1 MQGISKRI
9 FFWVLT
15 ALFFIITPLI
25 IFYSLGYRFN
35 SQRGIFVF
43 TGSLSIKSNPLN
55 VEIYIDQELKNG
67 SLNRI
72 NSTYHVGG
80 LKPGDH
86 LIEVKAEGYNTW
98 SKKIT
103 VNSGTSTEF
112 WNILL
117 AKNDYARTNYPSDG
131 IDKFFFDPGKKLIA
145 YTHNDTGNLTVSVL
159 DLSNDESSD
168 IFSSDEY
175 TFTSD
180 KKENIEWSP
189 QSKKI
194 IIPVEKEG
202 KKNYFLVDV
211 KTKEI
216 IDLKDIANT
225 EDISKVRWDKD
236 NKNFI
241 YYISD
246 GDIYYINSLN
256 PEEKKIVAKNVASY
270 DLSSGY
276 VYYFQLPSGIVYRT
290 NYNGVDEP
298 EQMTTSAPE
307 KMSDPDY
314 QITVYDP
321 IRIALLNKSGD
332 LYIHNLGVIKDYFKN
347 LSSGISEIQ
356 FSDDGK
362 KMLYWSDS
370 EICVYFLRDWE
381 VQPWRNENDQKE
393 VIRFSEKIDNIQWE
407 KDYEHVVFSVGNK
420 IKTSEIDS
428 RSQNNTQDVVSLS
441 GNSSKIVSDFGENK
455 VYFTDIDNGTSKLY
469 SIDFPE
475 KTGILGF

>member
-9 FFWVLT
+9 FFWTLT
-15 ALFFIITPLI
+15 ALFFVITPLV
-25 IFYSLGYRFN
+25 IFYALGYRFN

-43 TGSLSIKSNPLN
+43 TGSLSIKANPLN

-117 AKNDYARTNYPSDG
+117 SKNDYARTDFPSDG

-145 YTHNDTGNLTVSVL
+145 YTHNDTGNLSVSVL

-175 TFTSD
+175 FFTSD

-194 IIPVEKEG
+194 IIPVEKDG

-216 IDLKDIANT
+216 IDLKNIAGT

-241 YYISD
+241 YYISE
-246 GDIYYINSLN
+246 GNIHYLNTLN
-256 PEEKKIVAKNVASY
+256 PEEKRIVAKNVASY
-270 DLSSGY
+270 DLSSSY

-307 KMSDPDY
+307 KMSDPSY

-332 LYIHNLGVIKDYFKN
+332 LYIHNMGVLKDYFKN

-393 VIRFSEKIDNIQWE
+393 VIRFSEKIDNVQWE
-407 KDYEHVVFSVGNK
+407 KDYEHVVFSVGSK
-420 IKTSEIDS
+420 MKVAEIDS
-428 RSQNNTQDVVSLS
+428 RSQNNTQDVISLT
-441 GNSSKIVSDFGENK
+441 GNSNKIVSDFGENK
-455 VYFTDIDNGTSKLY
+455 IYFTDVDNGISKLY